1 MPIKTGGVGAGV
13 GVYYQGKNLG
23 QRKVV
28 VGIVWMS
35 DTVNGSCDPNTSITL
50 IGPLPTGGS
59 EIEAVKEGGSFETM
73 GGVV

>member
-1 MPIKTGGVGAGV
+1 M
-13 GVYYQGKNLG
+13 
-23 QRKVV
+23 

-73 GGVV
+73 GGVVWYSVVCYGVVGYSML

>member
-1 MPIKTGGVGAGV
+1 M
-13 GVYYQGKNLG
+13 
-23 QRKVV
+23 

-50 IGPLPTGGS
+50 IGTLPTGGS

-73 GGVV
+73 GGVVWCGRV